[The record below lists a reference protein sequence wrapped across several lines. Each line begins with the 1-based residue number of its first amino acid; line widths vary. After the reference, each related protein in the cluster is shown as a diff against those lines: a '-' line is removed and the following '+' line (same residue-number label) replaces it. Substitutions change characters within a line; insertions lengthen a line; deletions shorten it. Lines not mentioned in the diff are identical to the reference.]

1 MIDPPGLFF
10 PLACIIRCKT
20 CWLDNDD
27 VVLMWNRGVMNSLE
41 YYVYYSLTLKSWLKN
56 QHFIRFFEILNACIL
71 WSKKNIFW
79 SMVTE
84 ILLAL
89 LLLTTTVTQLSTL
102 GICNINYFRFSLAIS
117 RCSEILLYSSCYK
130 NFSCRP

>member
-27 VVLMWNRGVMNSLE
+27 VVLMWTEVLWILWNITFIT
-41 YYVYYSLTLKSWLKN
+41 LTLKSWLKN
-56 QHFIRFFEILNACIL
+56 QHFIRFFEILDACIL
-71 WSKKNIFW
+71 WSKKNNVFW

-102 GICNINYFRFSLAIS
+102 GICNINYFRLSLAIS
-117 RCSEILLYSSCYK
+117 RCFEILLYSSCYK